1 MSDFFIFLTMSGQQ
15 KPITNDEKQM
25 IIDSYAKGIAP
36 RTIATVIGKSVG
48 SIRTFYYRWKMNS
61 TLPPKVINN
70 RTKIDGRMSL
80 LIKKQA
86 LETPKLG
93 LKKLTAKIKEN
104 VSDDV

>member
-1 MSDFFIFLTMSGQQ
+1 
-15 KPITNDEKQM
+15 
-25 IIDSYAKGIAP
+25 
-36 RTIATVIGKSVG
+36 
-48 SIRTFYYRWKMNS
+48 
-61 TLPPKVINN
+61 
-70 RTKIDGRMSL
+70 MSL